1 MAKPRTPPKPLTPQL
16 DAREIPPAV
25 DRLAKAGALHVLVRG
40 ALPLALLRR
49 LLKEDVRKEEAATLP
64 DEGWANLAVSVLY
77 ESADFEVELAELLQE
92 RLGWDR
98 PPASLED
105 WFLGAADRPLETL
118 WNAAFSSD
126 KALRKE
132 FPRLAAQC
140 LESWRA
146 SPACVPPT
154 WSYVEALL
162 THQAKQDQDLRDL
175 ERGLGDAERRLESER
190 LRVEE
195 LREELKRLRRE
206 GAELRAE
213 RAQAWRKAEGERE
226 QARAREGDIDQKRI
240 EELERRARKAEK
252 EREHALA
259 ELDRL
264 RARLEAEAG
273 QGPVAAGSNGREP
286 EDDVGDEDVAATNG
300 LPPHASVSQDPNP
313 RRRVLRIILR
323 KLFQKS
329 KIGAAHTHEDN
340 VYRGVPDHEKGLAKE
355 AMDLLYREGWLRPKP
370 TVADPHVSLE
380 PERLPEIRAL
390 IGGEV
395 SNPRLL
401 AFIGE

>member
-1 MAKPRTPPKPLTPQL
+1 MPKARTPPKPLTPQL
-16 DAREIPPAV
+16 DPREIPPAV
-25 DRLAKAGALHVLVRG
+25 DRLAKAGALGVLVRG
-40 ALPLALLRR
+40 ALPVPLLKR
-49 LLKEDVRKEEAATLP
+49 LLKDDIRKEEAATLP

-77 ESADFEVELAELLQE
+77 EAAEFEVELAELLQE

-118 WNAAFSSD
+118 WNAAFSGD
-126 KALRKE
+126 KALRRE

-146 SPACVPPT
+146 SPFCVPPT
-154 WSYVEALL
+154 WGYVEALL
-162 THQAKQDQDLRDL
+162 THQAKQDQDLRDF

-195 LREELKRLRRE
+195 LRDELKRLRRE

-213 RAQAWRKAEGERE
+213 RAQAWRRAEGERE
-226 QARAREGDIDQKRI
+226 QARTREGEIDQKRI
-240 EELERRARKAEK
+240 EELERRARRAEK

-259 ELDRL
+259 ELERL
-264 RARLEAEAG
+264 RARL
-273 QGPVAAGSNGREP
+273 AAGSAAGPEP
-286 EDDVGDEDVAATNG
+286 DDEGPEPDDDSSDEDISAATD

-340 VYRGVPDHEKGLAKE
+340 VYRGVPDHEKGVAKE

-390 IGGEV
+390 IAGEV

>member
-16 DAREIPPAV
+16 DPREIPPAV
-25 DRLAKAGALHVLVRG
+25 DRLSKAGALHVLVRG
-40 ALPLALLRR
+40 SLPLPLLKR
-49 LLKEDVRKEEAATLP
+49 LLKDDVRKEEAATLP

-77 ESADFEVELAELLQE
+77 EHADFEVELAELLQE

-98 PPASLED
+98 APAAPED
-105 WFLGAADRPLETL
+105 WFQAAADRPLEAL
-118 WNAAFSSD
+118 WNAAFSPD

-140 LESWRA
+140 LEAWRA
-146 SPACVPPT
+146 SPECAPPT
-154 WSYVEALL
+154 WPYVEALL
-162 THQAKQDQDLRDL
+162 THQAKQDQDLKDL
-175 ERGLGDAERRLESER
+175 ERALGDAERRLESDR

-206 GAELRAE
+206 NAELRSE
-213 RAQAWRKAEGERE
+213 RARSWKRADGERE
-226 QARAREGDIDQKRI
+226 QARAREGEGDLRRV

-252 EREHALA
+252 ERDHALA
-259 ELDRL
+259 ELERAL
-264 RARLEAEAG
+264 RPDEPERPAAPIEEVEDLEEPEAESAG
-273 QGPVAAGSNGREP
+273 P
-286 EDDVGDEDVAATNG
+286 G

-313 RRRVLRIILR
+313 RRRVLRMIVR

-340 VYRGVPDHEKGLAKE
+340 VYRGVPDHDKGLAKE

-390 IGGEV
+390 IAGEV
-395 SNPRLL
+395 SNARLL
-401 AFIGE
+401 AFIGQ